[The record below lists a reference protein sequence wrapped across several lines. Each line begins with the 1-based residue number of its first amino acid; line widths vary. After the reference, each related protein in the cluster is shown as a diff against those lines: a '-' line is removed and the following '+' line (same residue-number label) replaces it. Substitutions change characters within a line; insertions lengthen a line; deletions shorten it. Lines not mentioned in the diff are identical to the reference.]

1 MAEEAK
7 VTPKKYSV
15 IVNCLPRTTPLVSK
29 KPEFGELGNLYLD
42 MIEVKEKL
50 RPGLPLVPIQK
61 PVQPPKEKKEE
72 KKVEEPTPIIVSP
85 SPSQPEK
92 KEPEEKKT
100 EEVQPGLVFLDELDE
115 EEEADDEE
123 LEELLEDKKPTPVP
137 SVAAPSIA
145 AAAAAIPVV
154 SQEEPQEDDE
164 DSESESEDE
173 PEQPIDEDDNLT
185 EEQKE
190 EKEKDELL
198 WKFKILKKKHP
209 QHLDTIPDFDEHSDI
224 VTMRRKYQMTVKE
237 LHMESKLFEY
247 RKFVFFGGCI
257 FEGLFTNILGIDF
270 KGFSEVQDIHG
281 YDALLVELG
290 EKSYTNFTSYLPV
303 EVRLVIAFAVNVAIF
318 YIFKTMSVRVTSE
331 ELFTMISQVGGE
343 KIADFF
349 RNATGKDTKKK
360 EQTSAAPKK
369 RMRGPT
375 IRAEDVQKMSIGKE
389 D

>member
-1 MAEEAK
+1 MAEDAK
-7 VTPKKYSV
+7 TPEKKYSV
-15 IVNCLPRTTPLVSK
+15 IVNCVPRATPLVSK
-29 KPEFGELGNLYLD
+29 KPDFGELGNLYLD

-50 RPGLPLVPIQK
+50 RPGLPLNPPMAQK
-61 PVQPPKEKKEE
+61 PLVKEQTKEKKEE
-72 KKVEEPTPIIVSP
+72 VPPPPPTPEP
-85 SPSQPEK
+85 EKETEEK
-92 KEPEEKKT
+92 KENIA
-100 EEVQPGLVFLDELDE
+100 QPGLVFLDAEDE
-115 EEEADDEE
+115 DADDEE
-123 LEELLEDKKPTPVP
+123 LEGLLEDKPQ
-137 SVAAPSIA
+137 APSETVPIVPIA
-145 AAAAAIPVV
+145 AVAAAIPPVV
-154 SQEEPQEDDE
+154 EQEEDSDS
-164 DSESESEDE
+164 DSEEE
-173 PEQPIDEDDNLT
+173 PEQPVDEEDNLT

-209 QHLDTIPDFDEHSDI
+209 HHLDTIPDFDEHSDI

-237 LHMESKLFEY
+237 LHMESKLFDY

-257 FEGLFTNILGIDF
+257 FEGLCTNILGVDF

-318 YIFKTMSVRVTSE
+318 YIFKTMSVHVTSE

-349 RNATGKDTKKK
+349 RNATGKEKKK
-360 EQTSAAPKK
+360 ETTPPAQTKR

>member
-7 VTPKKYSV
+7 TLEKKYSV
-15 IVNCLPRTTPLVSK
+15 IVNCVPRTIPLTSK
-29 KPEFGELGNLYLD
+29 KQDFGDLGNLYLD

-50 RPGLPLVPIQK
+50 RPGLPLNPPIQK
-61 PVQPPKEKKEE
+61 TVPKDPPPKEKKEE
-72 KKVEEPTPIIVSP
+72 KKEPVQEIPPV
-85 SPSQPEK
+85 QEK
-92 KEPEEKKT
+92 KEEQKEP
-100 EEVQPGLVFLDELDE
+100 EVQPGLVFLDAE
-115 EEEADDEE
+115 EEDADDEE
-123 LEELLEDKKPTPVP
+123 LEELLDEQPIPVP
-137 SVAAPSIA
+137 VAAAAVPIA
-145 AAAAAIPVV
+145 AAAPVV
-154 SQEEPQEDDE
+154 SQPSPSEKFEEDE
-164 DSESESEDE
+164 DSDSDSEEE
-173 PEQPIDEDDNLT
+173 PEQVVDEDDNLT

-209 QHLDTIPDFDEHSDI
+209 QHLDAIPDFDEHSDI

-257 FEGLFTNILGIDF
+257 FEGLCTNILGVDF

-290 EKSYTNFTSYLPV
+290 EKSYTNFTAYLPV
-303 EVRLVIAFAVNVAIF
+303 EIRLIIAFTVNVAIF

-349 RNATGKDTKKK
+349 RNATGKETKKK
-360 EQTSAAPKK
+360 ETTAAPAKK

>member
-7 VTPKKYSV
+7 TPEKKYSV
-15 IVNCLPRTTPLVSK
+15 IVNCVPRTTPLVSK
-29 KPEFGELGNLYLD
+29 KQDFGDLGNLYLD

-50 RPGLPLVPIQK
+50 RPGLPLNP
-61 PVQPPKEKKEE
+61 PVQKAVAPKDPPKEKKEE
-72 KKVEEPTPIIVSP
+72 KKEPVQENTPPPPVQEEK
-85 SPSQPEK
+85 QEQ
-92 KEPEEKKT
+92 KEPEP
-100 EEVQPGLVFLDELDE
+100 QPGLVFLDNE
-115 EEEADDEE
+115 EEYADDEE
-123 LEELLEDKKPTPVP
+123 LDNLLDEPIDHPPPAAPVP
-137 SVAAPSIA
+137 VVA
-145 AAAAAIPVV
+145 AAAVPAS
-154 SQEEPQEDDE
+154 SQPPPIEKFEEEDETD
-164 DSESESEDE
+164 SESEDE
-173 PEQPIDEDDNLT
+173 PEQVVDEDDNLT

-257 FEGLFTNILGIDF
+257 FEGLCTNILGIDF

-281 YDALLVELG
+281 YDSLLVELG
-290 EKSYTNFTSYLPV
+290 EKSYTNFTAYLPV
-303 EVRLVIAFAVNVAIF
+303 EIRLIIAFTVNVAIF

-349 RNATGKDTKKK
+349 RNATGKETKKK
-360 EQTSAAPKK
+360 ETAAAPTKK

>member
-7 VTPKKYSV
+7 TPEKKYSV
-15 IVNCLPRTTPLVSK
+15 IVNCVPRTTPLVSK
-29 KPEFGELGNLYLD
+29 KPDFGDLGNLYLD

-50 RPGLPLVPIQK
+50 RPGLPLNP
-61 PVQPPKEKKEE
+61 PVQKAVPKDPPPQKEKKEEPKELPQEIPSTPPPQEKKEE
-72 KKVEEPTPIIVSP
+72 KKEPD
-85 SPSQPEK
+85 
-92 KEPEEKKT
+92 
-100 EEVQPGLVFLDELDE
+100 VQPGLVFLDVEDE
-115 EEEADDEE
+115 DADDEE
-123 LEELLEDKKPTPVP
+123 LEELLEDPPVVVP
-137 SVAAPSIA
+137 PDAVPLA
-145 AAAAAIPVV
+145 AAAAVPTATQFP
-154 SQEEPQEDDE
+154 QTENFEEEEDS
-164 DSESESEDE
+164 DSESEEE
-173 PEQPIDEDDNLT
+173 PEQVVDEDDNLT

-257 FEGLFTNILGIDF
+257 FEGLCTNILGIDF

-303 EVRLVIAFAVNVAIF
+303 EIRLIIAFTVNVAIF

-349 RNATGKDTKKK
+349 RNATGKETKKK
-360 EQTSAAPKK
+360 ETAATPAKK